1 MDLPSTHASVFLP
14 ADRDGVFPADR
25 LEALHRRYRDVILGW
40 CRRRELSAEC
50 AEDVAQEIWL
60 KLAREIHT
68 FDPAKGRFR
77 SWLKAVVN
85 NAVVDYWRR
94 QDRQPVRA
102 GVGGSVFLERLA
114 NLAGPEASA
123 ELSVVIERQADNIA
137 TEVLARVRARL
148 NESTWQSFY
157 LSQVERRSAGEVA
170 KKLGIGIASVYKNTY
185 RVKQMLQ
192 EEYKHVHPDGQGIVL
207 SERDDAEPISS

>member
-1 MDLPSTHASVFLP
+1 MDLPSTHASIFVPAEKGGVLP
-14 ADRDGVFPADR
+14 SDR
-25 LEALHRRYRDVILGW
+25 LEALHLRYRDVILGW
-40 CRRRELSAEC
+40 CRRRELSQEC

-60 KLAREIHT
+60 KLLREIHT

-102 GVGGSVFLERLA
+102 GVGGSVFLERLS

-123 ELSVVIERQADNIA
+123 ELSVVIDRQAKTIA
-137 TEVLARVRARL
+137 AEVLAKVRARL

-157 LSQVERRSAGEVA
+157 LCQVEGRAACEAA
-170 KKLGIGIASVYKNTY
+170 KELGIGIASVYKNTY

-192 EEYKHVHPDGQGIVL
+192 EEYQHVHPDGQGIVL
-207 SERDDAEPISS
+207 SECDDPMPIPS